1 VLNTAHAEE
10 SVPTKLDISPNLVER
25 ARRIGKHKTKEEA
38 VTAALNEYIRSRK
51 QMRIFELA
59 GKIDFDPDFDYKKA
73 RQ

>member
-1 VLNTAHAEE
+1 MRRNLC
-10 SVPTKLDISPNLVER
+10 PTKLDISPNLVER
-25 ARRIGKHKTKEEA
+25 ARRIGKHKTREEA